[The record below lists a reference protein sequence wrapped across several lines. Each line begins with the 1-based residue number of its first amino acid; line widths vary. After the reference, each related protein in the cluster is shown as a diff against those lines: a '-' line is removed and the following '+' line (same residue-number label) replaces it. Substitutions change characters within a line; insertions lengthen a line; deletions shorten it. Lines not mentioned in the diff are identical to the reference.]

1 MDGPMVDKNFNI
13 AKKIVLL
20 ACILTLFVIM
30 LGAFT
35 RLVDA
40 GLGCP
45 DWPGCYGHLTW
56 PMSEQEVSQAN
67 KAYPDMPVEAG
78 KPWPEMV
85 HRYLASSLGFAAI
98 LIALFCYKAHR
109 NKQQVPIKHATF
121 LLGFVILQGLFGMW
135 TVTLKLWPQVV
146 TGHLLGGFTSLTILW
161 ILYLRINQRGWQVE
175 DAIKPLL
182 TKLKPIAAIS
192 LVVVILQVFLGGW
205 TTSNYAAVACP
216 DLPMCQGQWL
226 PETNFASAFDFSQT
240 IGPNYLGGA
249 LDNTAR
255 VTIHLSHRIGAMV
268 TTAVLALLILAL
280 LRVGQHKTTQYG
292 RGLAALLIIQIG
304 LGLSNIIF
312 QFPVSIAVAHNLFG
326 ALLLVSVAG
335 LNYQLIRATK
345 GA

>member
-1 MDGPMVDKNFNI
+1 MVEKNYNI

-20 ACILTLFVIM
+20 ACVLTLFVIM

-56 PMSEQEVSQAN
+56 PSTEQEVSRANQAF
-67 KAYPDMPVEAG
+67 PDMPVEAG

-85 HRYLASSLGFAAI
+85 HRYFASSLGLFAI
-98 LIALFCYKAHR
+98 FIAVFCYKAKS
-109 NKQQVPIKHATF
+109 NNQQAPVKHAFF
-121 LLGFVILQGLFGMW
+121 LLAFVILQGLFGMW

-161 ILYLRINQRGWQVE
+161 LLYLRINQRGWQV
-175 DAIKPLL
+175 DQSVQAMLK
-182 TKLKPIAAIS
+182 KLKPLAAIA
-192 LVVVILQVFLGGW
+192 LVVVITQVFLGGW

-226 PETNFASAFDFSQT
+226 PETNFENAFDFSQT
-240 IGPNYLGGA
+240 VGPNYLGGA

-255 VTIHLSHRIGAMV
+255 VTIHLSHRIGAVV
-268 TTAVLALLILAL
+268 TTVVLGLLIINL
-280 LRVGQHKTTQYG
+280 LRLRQEKTTRYG
-292 RGLAALLIIQIG
+292 RCLAALLIIQIG

-312 QFPVSIAVAHNLFG
+312 HFPVSIAVAHNLFG

-335 LNYQLIRATK
+335 LNYQLIKATK